1 MTSVTLQRDRRKPAD
16 SEGRGTDSEPAG
28 GIRRDLQNLLA
39 GAVQRLRATT
49 GCESVVAWA
58 VREDGSPYVAAAVFS
73 GQPPVAPDR
82 DAIATVATLRGAA
95 DLSAP
100 ELPDHVRALEE
111 RYACRAAAPITAS
124 DGRPLA
130 ALLMGGSS
138 AALGGPTR
146 GSVRP
151 RTLAALDGAAQRLAG
166 PVAAA
171 LAAGRLSQLD
181 EEVRRVDRLAA
192 LGALSAEIAHEVR
205 NPLVSVKTFLQLL
218 PERRDDP
225 EFLTRFFDVVTDEIA
240 RMERLLDAVLA
251 HARPQAAAS
260 NPASDSARVIATVV
274 DLLRHRAQARGVAVA
289 SETEPG
295 LPAVAVSEDRL
306 RQVLLNLAM
315 NAIDATP
322 EDGTVRLAARAAGDG
337 VELVVSDDGPGI
349 PEDSRTRVFEP
360 FFSGRSDRPGGLG
373 LAICRRIAEEAG
385 GSIRVVDGR
394 TGGAEFRVNLP
405 TA

>member
-1 MTSVTLQRDRRKPAD
+1 LTQVTLQRDRRKPTA

-28 GIRRDLQNLLA
+28 GVRQDLQNLLA

-49 GCESVVAWA
+49 RCDSVVGWA
-58 VREDGSPYVAAAVFS
+58 VRDDGSPYVAAAVFS
-73 GQPPVAPDR
+73 GPPPVPPDR
-82 DAIATVATLRGAA
+82 DAITTVATLRGAA
-95 DLSAP
+95 DLGAP
-100 ELPDHVRALEE
+100 ELPDPVRALEE
-111 RYACRAAAPITAS
+111 RYACRAAAPITTG

-146 GSVRP
+146 GAVRP
-151 RTLAALDGAAQRLAG
+151 RTLAALDGAAQRLSG
-166 PVAAA
+166 PLTAAF
-171 LAAGRLSQLD
+171 AARRLSQLD
-181 EEVRRVDRLAA
+181 EEVRRIDRLAA

-225 EFLTRFFDVVTDEIA
+225 EFLTSFFDVVTDEVE
-240 RMERLLDAVLA
+240 RMERLLDTVLA

-260 NPASDSARVIATVV
+260 NPAPDSARVIATVV

-289 SETEPG
+289 SETEAG
-295 LPAVAVSEDRL
+295 LPTVAVSEDRL
-306 RQVLLNLAM
+306 RQVLLNLTM

-322 EDGTVRLAARAAGDG
+322 EDGTVRLRAHAAGDG
-337 VELVVSDDGPGI
+337 VELVVSDEGPGI

-385 GSIRVVDGR
+385 GTIRVVDGR
-394 TGGAEFRVNLP
+394 SGGAEFRVNLP
-405 TA
+405 TV

>member
-1 MTSVTLQRDRRKPAD
+1 LTSVTLQRDRRKPTG
-16 SEGRGTDSEPAG
+16 SEGRGSDSEPAG
-28 GIRRDLQNLLA
+28 GVRQDLQNLLA

-49 GCESVVAWA
+49 GCDSVVAWA

-82 DAIATVATLRGAA
+82 DAITTVTALRGAA

-100 ELPDHVRALEE
+100 ELPDRVRALEE
-111 RYACRAAAPITAS
+111 RYACRVLI
-124 DGRPLA
+124 
-130 ALLMGGSS
+130 GGSS

-166 PVAAA
+166 PLAVAVAAE
-171 LAAGRLSQLD
+171 RLSQLD

-225 EFLTRFFDVVTDEIA
+225 EFLTRFFDVVTDEVA
-240 RMERLLDAVLA
+240 RMERLLDTVLA
-251 HARPQAAAS
+251 HARPQAAVS

-274 DLLRHRAQARGVAVA
+274 DLLRHRAQARGVAVT
-289 SETEPG
+289 SETEAG

-322 EDGTVRLAARAAGDG
+322 EDGTVRLAARSAGDG
-337 VELVVSDDGPGI
+337 VELVVSDEGPGI

-385 GSIRVVDGR
+385 GSIRVADGR
-394 TGGAEFRVNLP
+394 TGGAEFCVNLP